1 MPHDSNEALQR
12 LKEGNRRFVEGR
24 SNPDRYT
31 PASRAAALEGQNPWA
46 IVVGCS
52 DSRVPVE
59 VVFDAGVGDLFVIR
73 TAGHVLC
80 ETGFASVRFAV
91 EKLGATTVVVLG
103 HDHCGAVTAA
113 LTGDSPEWLEPVVQ
127 RVRVESADRVDE
139 EMIAAAV
146 DGHVLETVEVL
157 REWFEQHD
165 DGYATPVVAGAAY
178 RLDSGEVHWLD

>member
-1 MPHDSNEALQR
+1 MPHNSNEVLLR

-31 PASRAAALEGQNPWA
+31 PECRAAALEGQDPWA
-46 IVVGCS
+46 VIVGCS

-80 ETGFASVRFAV
+80 ETGYASVRFAV

-113 LTGDSPEWLEPVVQ
+113 LTGGSPEWLDPVVQ
-127 RVRVESADRVDE
+127 RVRVKAAQSVDE

-146 DGHVLETVEVL
+146 DGHVHSTVAAL
-157 REWFEQHD
+157 RDWFAQH
-165 DGYATPVVAGAAY
+165 GVGHEPLVVAGAAY